1 MGWGRLWSEFARRSA
16 SRRRVKDEGR
26 GGGRRSPE
34 KLGAQ
39 SEDGEW
45 AEGRASL
52 RFPSPVLALAWQD
65 PGALGIWA
73 TVCAVQTDGG
83 PCVCVCQCACV
94 RACLG
99 ACVHAG
105 VRASVRASATV
116 RACDCHGKL
125 QVQTWKDW
133 RCRSGT
139 GPGLPVGLPMPV
151 LPGDGRY
158 SPRLDS
164 SARRRTAAKN
174 LNLTWQPKRL
184 RCVTALWSHRH
195 PNLNH
200 LSGVMMRRGRLG
212 PCQCLLGS

>member
-1 MGWGRLWSEFARRSA
+1 VGRGASESTLSEPSPRAGMARPGSLGDLGHSVCSA
-16 SRRRVKDEGR
+16 DRRRT
-26 GGGRRSPE
+26 
-34 KLGAQ
+34 L
-39 SEDGEW
+39 
-45 AEGRASL
+45 
-52 RFPSPVLALAWQD
+52 
-65 PGALGIWA
+65 
-73 TVCAVQTDGG
+73 
-83 PCVCVCQCACV
+83 CVCVCQCACV

-164 SARRRTAAKN
+164 SGARRRTAAKN

-200 LSGVMMRRGRLG
+200 LSGIMMRRGRLG
-212 PCQCLLGS
+212 PCGQCLLGS